1 MISVVTLTERLREVN
16 RTQQAGTRQ
25 HGNCGGSGDSAPD
38 VIVPLGWCGEGC
50 CISQMGSNQFN
61 GPLKMSVY

>member
-25 HGNCGGSGDSAPD
+25 HGDCGGSGDSAPD
-38 VIVPLGWCGEGC
+38 VIVPLGWCGVRGE
-50 CISQMGSNQFN
+50 
-61 GPLKMSVY
+61 